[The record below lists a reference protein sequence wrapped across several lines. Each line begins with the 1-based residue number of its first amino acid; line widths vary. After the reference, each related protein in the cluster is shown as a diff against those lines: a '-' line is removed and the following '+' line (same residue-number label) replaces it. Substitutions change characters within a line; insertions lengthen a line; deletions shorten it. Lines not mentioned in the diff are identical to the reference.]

1 MSLSGGGSVRSGCGL
16 PRENT
21 QVFHPGSLNHMVRKA
36 NSTREG
42 AQTMPRPVQ
51 PWPLPQLILHG
62 SQRHVVPSWSPLDQ
76 TEVTGKGWPV
86 TSHPVYPVP
95 PILSEYWTSRLCF
108 LIWAELKAPRKRLFV
123 CCCHLYWKLRLAGG
137 QFKATETHRQAD

>member
-1 MSLSGGGSVRSGCGL
+1 MRSRKWSGGIPMMPLSRGGSACSGCGL

-21 QVFHPGSLNHMVRKA
+21 QVFYSGCSASLNHMVRKA
-36 NSTREG
+36 NSNHLG

-62 SQRHVVPSWSPLDQ
+62 SQRHVVPSWSPSDQ

-86 TSHPVYPVP
+86 TNHPVYPVP
-95 PILSEYWTSRLCF
+95 PILSEYWTFRLCF
-108 LIWAELKAPRKRLFV
+108 LIWAELKAPQKKKLFV
-123 CCCHLYWKLRLAGG
+123 CCWYLY
-137 QFKATETHRQAD
+137 